1 MMIAAIEIV
10 LVVIFGFLLLYL
22 TALSFL
28 ALMARKQS
36 VSQASRLRRMA
47 VVVPAHNE
55 ELTIERTLLSLF
67 AVDYPRDCYDVIVI
81 ADNCTDRTAERARVL
96 GAKVNERQHPT
107 LQGKGYALR
116 WCFDL
121 LSEQPGYEAF
131 VVVDADTI
139 VSSNL
144 LKVMNSYLDNGAQ
157 AIQCSDLVEPQS
169 GSWSREATRVGFM
182 LYNYVR
188 PLGRRQIGGSAG
200 LRGNGMCIAADT
212 LRQVPWRAYSLN
224 EDVEY
229 GLLLLLH
236 GISVVFAPEAVVHA
250 AMPKEAANAV
260 TQRARWEVGKFPLI
274 RRYAFP
280 LVKATIG
287 QKSFRPFDAFVDLVT
302 PPFLNLIGLATL
314 FMFASVILQTVNLGE
329 TAEFA
334 WLWLILLALGAVH
347 VFVGLSAV
355 GADKSIYKALLF
367 LPRYGFWKL
376 TLYLRLMRGE
386 RTKKWIRTT
395 RETALS
401 HRQVSEGLKH

>member
-1 MMIAAIEIV
+1 
-10 LVVIFGFLLLYL
+10 
-22 TALSFL
+22 
-28 ALMARKQS
+28 
-36 VSQASRLRRMA
+36 MA

-55 ELTIERTLLSLF
+55 ELTIDRTLHSLF
-67 AVDYPRDCYDVIVI
+67 AVDYPRDCYDVIVV
-81 ADNCTDRTAERARVL
+81 ADNCTDRTAGRARVL

-121 LSEQPGYEAF
+121 LLSKKPEYEAF
-131 VVVDADTI
+131 VVVDADSV
-139 VSSNL
+139 VSRNL
-144 LKVMNSYLDNGAQ
+144 LKVMNCYLDNGAQ

-169 GSWSREATRVGFM
+169 GSWSPEATRVSFM

-200 LRGNGMCIAADT
+200 LRGNGMCIGAHT

-229 GLLLLLH
+229 SLLLLLH
-236 GISVVFAPEAVVHA
+236 GVSVVFAPEAIVHA

-260 TQRARWEVGKFPLI
+260 TQRVRWEAGKFPLI

-280 LVKATIG
+280 LVRATIE
-287 QKSFRPFDAFVDLVT
+287 QKSLRPFDAIVDLVT

-314 FMFASVILQTVNLGE
+314 FMFASIILQALNLGE

-334 WLWLILLALGAVH
+334 WLWLILLALGAIH
-347 VFVGLSAV
+347 VFVGLSAA
-355 GADKSIYKALLF
+355 GADKSMYKALFF

-376 TLYLRLMRGE
+376 TLYLRLIKGE
-386 RTKKWIRTT
+386 RAKKWIRTT
-395 RETALS
+395 REIAPS
-401 HRQVSEGLKH
+401 HREASEGLKH